1 MYFQMIKNGGMILK
15 VLLKYLKNYR
25 KQAIIGATFKL
36 VEAIF
41 ELLIPFFMAKLI
53 DNGIRHNN
61 IHYIFQMGLIML
73 CIVIVGAASAFMCQN
88 CASIASQGFGTE
100 LRQATMEKIGTL
112 SFAQIDELGTS
123 SLINRIISDIN
134 QLQVGFAM
142 LIRLAVRV
150 PFLCIGGI
158 IMAMTINLKLSL
170 VLFIMVPLFSF
181 AIYKI
186 MSTSI
191 PKYKEVQSKLDK
203 IAVVVRENLSGVR
216 VIRAFAKMNDE
227 RKRFEKANNE
237 YSKISISVSKISSL
251 LNPVTTIIINFGIIA
266 IMWFGGIEVNVG
278 NMTQGEVIAY
288 INYVNMILSALIVVA
303 NLLITFTK
311 AAVSG
316 KRVSEVLNVE
326 KDLVDGKG
334 IVSIKNG
341 QLKNEDNIIEFKN
354 VSFSYNKNTNRAL
367 NNVSFRIRKGQTIGI
382 IGSTG
387 SGKSTLVNLAQRF
400 YDVDEGS
407 IFISGTDV
415 KDYRREEIQSKI
427 GIVPQKAVLFTG
439 TIAENIKWGLEN
451 ATDEQIRKAAKIAQA
466 EEYIEKMPHKYD
478 TNISQGGVN
487 LSGGQKQR
495 LTIARALVKNP
506 EILILDDSSSALDYA
521 TDSALRRDIKKYT
534 EDMTVIV
541 IAQRVAS
548 IRNSDL
554 IIVLDDG
561 ELVGMGTN
569 EELLQNCEVYKEIND
584 SQDERGDE

>member
-1 MYFQMIKNGGMILK
+1 M
-15 VLLKYLKNYR
+15 
-25 KQAIIGATFKL
+25 

-61 IHYIFQMGLIML
+61 IHYIFQMGLVML
-73 CIVIVGAASAFMCQN
+73 CIVLVGAASAFMCQN

-150 PFLCIGGI
+150 PFLCIGGV

-186 MSTSI
+186 MATSI

-316 KRVSEVLNVE
+316 KRVSEVLNVD

-334 IVSIKNG
+334 IASIKNG
-341 QLKNEDNIIEFKN
+341 QLKNEANIIEFKN
-354 VSFSYNKNTNRAL
+354 VSFSYNKNTDRAL
-367 NNVSFRIRKGQTIGI
+367 NNISFRIHKGQTIGI

-387 SGKSTLVNLAQRF
+387 SGKSTLVNLVQRF

-415 KDYRREEIQSKI
+415 KDYRREEIQNKI

-569 EELLQNCEVYKEIND
+569 EELLRNCEVYKEINN

>member
-1 MYFQMIKNGGMILK
+1 M
-15 VLLKYLKNYR
+15 
-25 KQAIIGATFKL
+25 

>member
-1 MYFQMIKNGGMILK
+1 MK

-61 IHYIFQMGLIML
+61 IHYIFQMGLVML
-73 CIVIVGAASAFMCQN
+73 CIVLVGAASAFMCQN

-150 PFLCIGGI
+150 PFLCIGGV

-186 MSTSI
+186 MATSI

-316 KRVSEVLNVE
+316 KRVSEVLNVD

-334 IVSIKNG
+334 IASIKNG
-341 QLKNEDNIIEFKN
+341 QLKNEANIIEFKN
-354 VSFSYNKNTNRAL
+354 VSFSYNKNTDRAL
-367 NNVSFRIRKGQTIGI
+367 NNISFRIHKGQTIGI

-387 SGKSTLVNLAQRF
+387 SGKSTLVNLVQRF

-415 KDYRREEIQSKI
+415 KDYRREEIQNKI

-569 EELLQNCEVYKEIND
+569 EELLRNCEVYKEINN

>member
-1 MYFQMIKNGGMILK
+1 M
-15 VLLKYLKNYR
+15 
-25 KQAIIGATFKL
+25 

-354 VSFSYNKNTNRAL
+354 VSFSYNKNTDRAL
-367 NNVSFRIRKGQTIGI
+367 SNVSFRIRKGQTIGI